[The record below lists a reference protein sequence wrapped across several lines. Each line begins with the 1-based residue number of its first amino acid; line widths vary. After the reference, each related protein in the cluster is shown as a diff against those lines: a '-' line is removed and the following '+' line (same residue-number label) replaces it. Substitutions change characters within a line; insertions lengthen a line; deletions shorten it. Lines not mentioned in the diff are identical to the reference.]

1 MRTMKT
7 SLHVLKVC
15 VSLCQIKY
23 VLFSFREARIRI
35 VSLIETYSEGSCRE
49 WPDLSDIKADLSF
62 FYVQIQYCT
71 LTSYGPYCFEGFFF
85 NVKQHM

>member
-23 VLFSFREARIRI
+23 VLFSFREALIRI
-35 VSLIETYSEGSCRE
+35 VSLIETYIAKGLARNG
-49 WPDLSDIKADLSF
+49 LAYRIIIKSDLSF
-62 FYVQIQYCT
+62 FSTRKLIIAHCNHMANIV
-71 LTSYGPYCFEGFFF
+71 LKGFSL
-85 NVKQHM
+85 V